1 MAYNTAISTLMI
13 LLNTYEKETSITK
26 KDYQVLLTLLNP
38 FAPHITEELNEKLGC
53 SPICDSVWPSYD
65 EAKTI
70 ETEKVVGVQI
80 NGKLRCEM
88 KVCEEDTLDTVKE
101 KIKSLE
107 TVQKYLEGKEIVK
120 VIYVPLRIVNII
132 IK

>member
-1 MAYNTAISTLMI
+1 
-13 LLNTYEKETSITK
+13 
-26 KDYQVLLTLLNP
+26 
-38 FAPHITEELNEKLGC
+38 
-53 SPICDSVWPSYD
+53 
-65 EAKTI
+65 
-70 ETEKVVGVQI
+70 
-80 NGKLRCEM
+80 M